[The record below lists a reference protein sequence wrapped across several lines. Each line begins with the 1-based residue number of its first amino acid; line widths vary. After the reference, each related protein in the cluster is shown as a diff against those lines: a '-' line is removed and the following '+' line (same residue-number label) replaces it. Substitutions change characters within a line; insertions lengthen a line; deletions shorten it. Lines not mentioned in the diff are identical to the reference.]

1 MSELSEDPRERL
13 ATASGPVVL
22 ELDAAAQFDARYG
35 LPGQD
40 IFEEVAR
47 RLYEE
52 DGTNA
57 GFGAV
62 AAPAA

>member
-1 MSELSEDPRERL
+1 
-13 ATASGPVVL
+13 VL

-40 IFEEVAR
+40 VFEEVAR

-52 DGTNA
+52 DGTNP
-57 GFGAV
+57 GLGAV
-62 AAPAA
+62 SAPVA